1 MKIIYYIKGKK
12 YRKNKK
18 SLKCIFLIKL
28 SFFLLFVIIL
38 AVEIKNT

>member
-12 YRKNKK
+12 YRKKK
-18 SLKCIFLIKL
+18 SGKCIFSIKFY
-28 SFFLLFVIIL
+28 FFLLFVIIL